1 MRTIN
6 KEWDRLG
13 CVSANFISPVQLLV
27 GLLTNELCV
36 VQKPMS
42 QKESET
48 VASRVCNWIM
58 SFGIIKSKLCV
69 Y

>member
-13 CVSANFISPVQLLV
+13 CVSGNFISPVQLLV

-42 QKESET
+42 QKKVKQWLAESAT
-48 VASRVCNWIM
+48 
-58 SFGIIKSKLCV
+58 G
-69 Y
+69 